1 MTGGLVYLDASAI
14 VKLVRR
20 ERESAELAEWLTLR
34 DEAVSSSLASVE
46 VRRAL
51 RRAAAPADMLKEA
64 EHQLQVVT
72 LVAIASHV
80 LDLAGRLP
88 GGHLRSLDAIHV
100 ATALTLGDLPEALVT
115 YDKRLA
121 DAARR
126 HGLTV
131 VHPGAEV
138 LPS

>member
-34 DEAVSSSLASVE
+34 DEAVSSALASVE

-51 RRAAAPADMLKEA
+51 RRAAAPADVLNEA
-64 EHQLQVVT
+64 EHQLELVT
-72 LVAIASHV
+72 LVSLAPHV
-80 LDLAGRLP
+80 LALAGRLP
-88 GGHLRSLDAIHV
+88 GDHLRSLDAIHL
-100 ATALTLGDLPEALVT
+100 ATALTLGELPESLVT

-126 HGLTV
+126 HGLAV
-131 VHPGAEV
+131 VHPGVDTLTA
-138 LPS
+138 